1 MVAGL
6 WNVRGI
12 NKVKLKVQIRPF
24 YYIPITV
31 KIWMWLKNSQDT
43 SVEDVKV
50 SGEVRGDLLEFDLP
64 VEGGS
69 GVIDIYGMALA
80 RT

>member
-12 NKVKLKVQIRPF
+12 NKVKLKRANPAVLL
-24 YYIPITV
+24 YTDNC

-50 SGEVRGDLLEFDLP
+50 AGEVRGDLLEFDLS
-64 VEGGS
+64 VEGRS
-69 GVIDIYGMALA
+69 GVIDIYGMAFA
-80 RT
+80 CT

>member
-1 MVAGL
+1 
-6 WNVRGI
+6 
-12 NKVKLKVQIRPF
+12 
-24 YYIPITV
+24 
-31 KIWMWLKNSQDT
+31 MWLKNTQDT

-64 VEGGS
+64 VEGRS

>member
-12 NKVKLKVQIRPF
+12 NKVKLKRANPAVLL
-24 YYIPITV
+24 YTDNC
-31 KIWMWLKNSQDT
+31 KNMDVAEKFSDT

-64 VEGGS
+64 VEGRS

>member
-1 MVAGL
+1 
-6 WNVRGI
+6 
-12 NKVKLKVQIRPF
+12 
-24 YYIPITV
+24 
-31 KIWMWLKNSQDT
+31 MWLKNSQDT

-64 VEGGS
+64 VEGRS

-80 RT
+80 RTYKMQKRHLGKLLAALQST

>member
-1 MVAGL
+1 
-6 WNVRGI
+6 
-12 NKVKLKVQIRPF
+12 
-24 YYIPITV
+24 
-31 KIWMWLKNSQDT
+31 MWLKNSQDT
-43 SVEDVKV
+43 SVQDVKV

-64 VEGGS
+64 VEGRS

>member
-1 MVAGL
+1 
-6 WNVRGI
+6 
-12 NKVKLKVQIRPF
+12 
-24 YYIPITV
+24 
-31 KIWMWLKNSQDT
+31 MWLKNSQDT

-64 VEGGS
+64 VEGRG